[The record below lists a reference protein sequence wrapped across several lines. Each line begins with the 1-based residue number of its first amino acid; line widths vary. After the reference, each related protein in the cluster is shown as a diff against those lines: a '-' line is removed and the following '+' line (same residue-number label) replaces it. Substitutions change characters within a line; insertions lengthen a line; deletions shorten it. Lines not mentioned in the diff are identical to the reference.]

1 MRLVIDELQLSY
13 TMIFT
18 VAVKKI
24 EETLYPVLRK
34 ALQDVLR
41 SETSKV

>member
-1 MRLVIDELQLSY
+1 MSLVIDELQLSY

-24 EETLYPVLRK
+24 EETLYSVLGK
-34 ALQDVLR
+34 DLQDVL
-41 SETSKV
+41 